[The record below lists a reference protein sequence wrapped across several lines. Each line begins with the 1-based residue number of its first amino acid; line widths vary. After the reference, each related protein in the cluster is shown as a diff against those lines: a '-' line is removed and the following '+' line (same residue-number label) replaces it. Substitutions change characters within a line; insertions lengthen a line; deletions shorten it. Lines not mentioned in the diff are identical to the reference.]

1 MANVDHINAFNRKI
15 KLLVQDLKRRTPN
28 DPNVYRMAE
37 RVNTAIGVSPV
48 QFANTVGEVLYIIRD
63 EIRAADEEY
72 FLSQDYE
79 TILAG
84 GGYAPESV
92 DIGTNLIP
100 IIKNQWAQLSSDE
113 KVDYIDLVQ
122 GALDD
127 YILSHS

>member
-100 IIKNQWAQLSSDE
+100 IIKNQWAQL
-113 KVDYIDLVQ
+113 
-122 GALDD
+122 
-127 YILSHS
+127 